1 MSSASS
7 NGKRRQAG
15 HHGTDQLR
23 RRVREGLVREARAVA
38 RAAAY
43 DSGAATRTSWPAP
56 RRRGRR
62 AAADRSGRRSPS
74 SRTARACGNAS
85 VRRMPPVS
93 LPVVAEIVRSGF
105 VEGHHHGAV
114 VALDSSGEVDWSVG
128 DVASPIL
135 PRSCNKPLQALA
147 MVRLGLDLEPELLA
161 LACASHSGEEFHVTG
176 ARRILALGD
185 LDESA
190 LQTPPDYPLDDAA
203 RDAVIRAGGGKQ
215 PVLMNCSG
223 KHAAML
229 LTCVVNGWD
238 TATYREPDHPLQT
251 AIKDTFAELTGEPV
265 EVVAVDG
272 CGAPLLS
279 ASLTGLARGFRTLA
293 VADDGPERRVA
304 DAIRSHPAYVSGT
317 GRDERA
323 LLTAIP
329 GAIGK
334 AGAEAC
340 YAVALP
346 DGRAFA
352 LKADDGYPRVRP
364 VLMAAALRRSKVD
377 TEPGVDT
384 EAVRATGQVDVLG
397 GGVPVGEIRATF

>member
-1 MSSASS
+1 MS
-7 NGKRRQAG
+7 
-15 HHGTDQLR
+15 
-23 RRVREGLVREARAVA
+23 
-38 RAAAY
+38 
-43 DSGAATRTSWPAP
+43 
-56 RRRGRR
+56 
-62 AAADRSGRRSPS
+62 
-74 SRTARACGNAS
+74 
-85 VRRMPPVS
+85 PVS
-93 LPVVAEIVRSGF
+93 LPVVAEVVRSGF
-105 VEGHHHGAV
+105 VEGHHHGSV
-114 VALDSSGEVDWSVG
+114 VALDTGGAVDWSVG
-128 DVASPIL
+128 DVASAVL
-135 PRSCNKPLQALA
+135 PRSCNKPLQALG

-161 LACASHSGEEFHVTG
+161 LACASHSGEDFHVAG
-176 ARRILALGD
+176 VRRILAQGG

-190 LQTPPDYPLDDAA
+190 LQTPPDHPLDDAA
-203 RDAVIRAGGGKQ
+203 RDAVIRGGGEKQ

-238 TATYREPDHPLQT
+238 TATYREPDHPLQQ
-251 AIKDTFAELTGEPV
+251 AIADSFSALTGEPV

-304 DAIRSHPAYVSGT
+304 DAIRDHPAYVSGST
-317 GRDERA
+317 RDERA

-364 VLMAAALRRSKVD
+364 VLMAAALRRTGVD

-384 EAVRATGQVDVLG
+384 EAVNATGRVELLG